1 MKVPISWLKEYV
13 EIDMNIKEFADGMT
27 LSGSKV
33 EAIDVIGDDISGVVI
48 GKIISLEK
56 HPDADR
62 LQVSKIDIGDDKIIQ
77 VVTAAQNVKTGDYI
91 PVALV
96 GSRLPDGINIKKGKL
111 RGVESEGMMCSINEL
126 HVSVDDYPDAS
137 EDGIFILPKEFP
149 LGMDAKEALNINE
162 TVVDFEIT
170 SNRPDCLSVTGLAR
184 EAAATFKKKLKMPK
198 IELDEDGESVNKLAS
213 VEVLDFDLCPRYA
226 ARVITD
232 VTIEQSPKWLR
243 VRLKASG
250 IRPVNNIVDIT
261 NYVMLEFGQPMHAF
275 DLSNISGSKIVV
287 RKANNGEKMKTLDD
301 QMRKLDSSMLVISD
315 EKKAVAVAG
324 VMGGADSEITE
335 NTKTILF
342 ESANFNG
349 ISVRLAAKKIG
360 LRTESSSRFE
370 KGLDVDG
377 VVTALDRAAQLV
389 EMIKAGKVCKGIID
403 CYKNKADKRE
413 IKLRPD
419 KINEFLGTK
428 IKTEKMIEILTDLCF
443 EVDEK
448 SMTVVVPSFRQDVE
462 VLADI
467 AEEIARMYGYNNI
480 EATILSGKANTQGK
494 KTFKQEME
502 DLIKKTMIACGLSE
516 TYTYSF
522 VSPKLFDMIRAP
534 KDSYLRNAIKIE
546 NPLGEDFSIMRTT
559 TIPSM
564 MDVMARNYN
573 RRIEKA
579 RLFEVSYVYI
589 PESLP
594 LKDLPEEKEIL
605 TIGLY
610 GETDFYEL
618 KGIIEELLSEL
629 GIKKYDIEP
638 EKENTAFHP
647 GRTANLVIN
656 NEIAGIFGEI
666 HPEVSKQF
674 EGPERSY
681 VAVLDVAILIENS
694 KMDRKYTQLPKF
706 PAVTRDIAMTIKED
720 IMVKQIETVIKKQAG
735 RMLESIKLF
744 DVYKGKQVP
753 EGMKSVAYS
762 ITFREIEK
770 TLTDAEVDIAMK
782 KVVDGLK
789 KSFDAELRQ

>member
-1 MKVPISWLKEYV
+1 
-13 EIDMNIKEFADGMT
+13 
-27 LSGSKV
+27 
-33 EAIDVIGDDISGVVI
+33 
-48 GKIISLEK
+48 
-56 HPDADR
+56 
-62 LQVSKIDIGDDKIIQ
+62 
-77 VVTAAQNVKTGDYI
+77 
-91 PVALV
+91 
-96 GSRLPDGINIKKGKL
+96 
-111 RGVESEGMMCSINEL
+111 
-126 HVSVDDYPDAS
+126 
-137 EDGIFILPKEFP
+137 
-149 LGMDAKEALNINE
+149 
-162 TVVDFEIT
+162 
-170 SNRPDCLSVTGLAR
+170 
-184 EAAATFKKKLKMPK
+184 
-198 IELDEDGESVNKLAS
+198 
-213 VEVLDFDLCPRYA
+213 
-226 ARVITD
+226 
-232 VTIEQSPKWLR
+232 
-243 VRLKASG
+243 
-250 IRPVNNIVDIT
+250 
-261 NYVMLEFGQPMHAF
+261 
-275 DLSNISGSKIVV
+275 
-287 RKANNGEKMKTLDD
+287 
-301 QMRKLDSSMLVISD
+301 
-315 EKKAVAVAG
+315 
-324 VMGGADSEITE
+324 
-335 NTKTILF
+335 
-342 ESANFNG
+342 
-349 ISVRLAAKKIG
+349 
-360 LRTESSSRFE
+360 
-370 KGLDVDG
+370 
-377 VVTALDRAAQLV
+377 
-389 EMIKAGKVCKGIID
+389 
-403 CYKNKADKRE
+403 
-413 IKLRPD
+413 
-419 KINEFLGTK
+419 
-428 IKTEKMIEILTDLCF
+428 
-443 EVDEK
+443 
-448 SMTVVVPSFRQDVE
+448 
-462 VLADI
+462 
-467 AEEIARMYGYNNI
+467 
-480 EATILSGKANTQGK
+480 
-494 KTFKQEME
+494 
-502 DLIKKTMIACGLSE
+502 MIACGLSE